1 MPQVTQISQIH
12 NMYCTR
18 LHKFQCLDVTL
29 ITSRGVPC
37 DPDDLYDDDYDDLYD
52 DHDDLYDDHD
62 HISQCRPCSCT
73 GCSDNLVPS

>member
-18 LHKFQCLDVTL
+18 LHKFQCLDVTI

-37 DPDDLYDDDYDDLYD
+37 DPDDLYDDDYDDLYE
-52 DHDDLYDDHD
+52 DHD
-62 HISQCRPCSCT
+62 HI
-73 GCSDNLVPS
+73 